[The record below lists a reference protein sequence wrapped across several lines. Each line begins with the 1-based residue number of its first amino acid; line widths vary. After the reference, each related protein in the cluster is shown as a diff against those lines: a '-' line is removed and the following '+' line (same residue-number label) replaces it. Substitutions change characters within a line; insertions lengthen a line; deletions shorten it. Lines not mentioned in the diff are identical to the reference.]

1 MIAETGLY
9 LVIKFYVFSW
19 NSQFRGF
26 PLLNG
31 LTLKGVLNQRTGTRR
46 MEDAWRK
53 RWHFARKVS
62 SIENRT
68 LFGKGV
74 IFSNWDGFCSARH
87 FQHGPSFW
95 KSGKSKSTFFA
106 KSRPVHGSSFGQKR
120 AFGFS
125 TFSKWRFVLK
135 VTRRTKSVPVWKD
148 DTFFKKRP
156 VFNREHHPRFH
167 LRRTSTF
174 PYVFHLGWLRPV
186 KWFLGQLGA
195 QAGLSPQF

>member
-1 MIAETGLY
+1 MEIPLKSTLGTWSVSDFWDISLCFNLFLENNVVAIMIAETGLY

-31 LTLKGVLNQRTGTRR
+31 LTLSKGVLNQRTGTRR

-106 KSRPVHGSSFGQKR
+106 KSRPVKLTCSHMVQN
-120 AFGFS
+120 A
-125 TFSKWRFVLK
+125 LK
-135 VTRRTKSVPVWKD
+135 T
-148 DTFFKKRP
+148 
-156 VFNREHHPRFH
+156 
-167 LRRTSTF
+167 
-174 PYVFHLGWLRPV
+174 
-186 KWFLGQLGA
+186 
-195 QAGLSPQF
+195 